1 MMSGGISGSNHGSRI
16 TIHKEFVGANS
27 GKLLAIAALAVI
39 AGCGVDTATTA
50 ATGAAIKKQEVDQG
64 KKTLEQVQQKTE
76 QAAQQIQQRAEQADA
91 AADK

>member
-1 MMSGGISGSNHGSRI
+1 MKQRSRPFSSNHDSRL
-16 TIHKEFVGANS
+16 TNHALVAAA
-27 GKLLAIAALAVI
+27 LLAL

-64 KKTLEQVQQKTE
+64 KKTLEQTQQKVE
-76 QAAQQIQQRAEQADA
+76 QAAQQVQQRAEETSA